1 MCNAYNNFSQNGE
14 GSRKFIIK
22 SRDLNVQFRCKDFFW
37 KQLFYPIY
45 GMIDVYELKTT
56 VMEPIK
62 NLVASYL
69 IKNKTVYSKHRN
81 NKLIISETATDAV
94 Y

>member
-1 MCNAYNNFSQNGE
+1 
-14 GSRKFIIK
+14 
-22 SRDLNVQFRCKDFFW
+22 
-37 KQLFYPIY
+37 
-45 GMIDVYELKTT
+45 MIDIYELKTT

-62 NLVASYL
+62 DLVASYL